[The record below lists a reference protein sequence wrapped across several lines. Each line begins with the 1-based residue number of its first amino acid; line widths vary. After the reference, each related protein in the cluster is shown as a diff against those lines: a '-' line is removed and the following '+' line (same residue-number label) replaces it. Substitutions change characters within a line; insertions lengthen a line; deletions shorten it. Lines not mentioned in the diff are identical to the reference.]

1 MRFGIFGFDHT
12 RPDPSR
18 HQDAYNI
25 CKQPSVLAK
34 AVSLVR
40 WLQRQAVWPEANDC
54 RSPPASD
61 LFVGQFNQP
70 FRLVWCIQ
78 GMRTPLY
85 DKPIIGFFN
94 NVAAHLCSLLLRGLG
109 DEPFNLG
116 FGDRTAL
123 RTFTLLI
130 LPSD

>member
-1 MRFGIFGFDHT
+1 
-12 RPDPSR
+12 
-18 HQDAYNI
+18 
-25 CKQPSVLAK
+25 
-34 AVSLVR
+34 
-40 WLQRQAVWPEANDC
+40 
-54 RSPPASD
+54 
-61 LFVGQFNQP
+61 
-70 FRLVWCIQ
+70 
-78 GMRTPLY
+78 MRTPLY

-130 LPSD
+130 LPSDRSRSRDRIEIRRGSAVSFLVRNSFVMWKTPSIVGKHNRRPTKEV